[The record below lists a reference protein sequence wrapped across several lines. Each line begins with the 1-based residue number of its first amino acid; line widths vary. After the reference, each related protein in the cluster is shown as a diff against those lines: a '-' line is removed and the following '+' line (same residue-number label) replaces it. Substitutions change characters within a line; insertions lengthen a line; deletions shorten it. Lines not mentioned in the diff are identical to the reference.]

1 MKKTRIVLNYS
12 EEFKRRKWQ
21 SSLNYS
27 KEKKVQGLQRSEP
40 KELNDYEKNQIW
52 EFIMKVNEYT
62 FSVLGTL
69 NLKKGGGKKYKNV
82 QLMKKNFLTFK

>member
-27 KEKKVQGLQRSEP
+27 KEKKVQGLQGSEP
-40 KELNDYEKNQIW
+40 KELNDYEKNQI
-52 EFIMKVNEYT
+52 
-62 FSVLGTL
+62 
-69 NLKKGGGKKYKNV
+69 
-82 QLMKKNFLTFK
+82 

>member
-27 KEKKVQGLQRSEP
+27 KEKKVQGLQGSEP
-40 KELNDYEKNQIW
+40 KELNDYEKKSNMRIYY
-52 EFIMKVNEYT
+52 ESK
-62 FSVLGTL
+62 
-69 NLKKGGGKKYKNV
+69 
-82 QLMKKNFLTFK
+82 

>member
-27 KEKKVQGLQRSEP
+27 KEKKVQGLQGSEP

-69 NLKKGGGKKYKNV
+69 NLKKGEKRKTRMCNWWKK
-82 QLMKKNFLTFK
+82 TF

>member
-69 NLKKGGGKKYKNV
+69 NLKKGGKKKDKNV